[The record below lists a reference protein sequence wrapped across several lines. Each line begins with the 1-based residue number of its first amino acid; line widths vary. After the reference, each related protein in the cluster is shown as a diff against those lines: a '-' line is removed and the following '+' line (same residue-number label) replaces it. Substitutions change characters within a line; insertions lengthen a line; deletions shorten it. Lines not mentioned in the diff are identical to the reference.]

1 MKGVLAF
8 ELWVA
13 NGGNEVIL
21 LKRIFKQ
28 AIFTLL
34 LLSLKPITNLTF
46 YSWHFTKKLM
56 LNSGLLYMKS
66 LVIQL

>member
-46 YSWHFTKKLM
+46 YSWHFTKKV
-56 LNSGLLYMKS
+56 NA
-66 LVIQL
+66 